1 MFEAGGPDRRLNT
14 FRRLPITLMAFLV
27 MACGTIFAAN
37 NPVPFIDLPVV
48 PAAAVPGGAGFT
60 LTVNG
65 AGFVNGSV
73 VNWNSSPRTTTFV
86 SAGQITAA
94 ILASDIA
101 TASTAKITVSNPAPG
116 GGTSNTVY
124 FEVTTPTSG
133 VVVAGLQIPELQGL
147 SPLAV
152 LASDLNNDGKLDLIV
167 FIEDVEAANPY
178 VALGNGDGTFQ
189 PLLAIP
195 NATTL
200 ETHLPVLGDFNKD
213 GNLDLALIN
222 YNSSPSTISILL
234 GNGDGTFQP
243 AIITSQA
250 NTFYSGLVVG
260 DFNEDGNLDIVT
272 NYSNGS
278 GSGISVLLGNGDGT
292 FQAPVDYAIQ
302 CPVSL
307 VGDLNGDGKLDL
319 LGFVSNDLPTPIY
332 TQFGNGDGTFQACVT
347 SQGLGFLVD
356 ASLADVNGDGILDL
370 ITFNFEDDPS
380 FYDPA
385 PVVSLGEG
393 NGVFTALPV
402 NIQGFPAFP
411 PADFNGDGKLDWVVS
426 PGVRTPLPPDDL
438 YLEPGN
444 GDGSFGAGVSI
455 KTLTGSPLS
464 PLIQGDFNG
473 DGKMDLLA
481 HDNSGVV
488 LFLQG
493 SFPVGSVS
501 PGSLNFGNQAVGTRS
516 GTQIVTFRNSGSV
529 TLTLSPVNISG
540 PNASEFGQT
549 NTCSATLAVGAG
561 CQITVTFTPAATGVQ
576 SATLNIPSNGLG
588 SKTVPLIGTGTNFAM
603 TAPSPS
609 SVTVSPGQTAIFTFD
624 LEPVS
629 GFNHVVALTCE
640 GTPAGAKCAVPPS
653 VTLDG
658 SSNIKVD
665 VTVTTTARSMAMNH
679 DLGVNSVRW
688 LASGLLGFPL
698 IVSLAG
704 LGVRRWSQVY
714 RWTSLLLIIAVILLV
729 PACGGGNGGSG
740 GSSGTPAGTY
750 VLTVAGKYATG
761 GTTLV
766 HETTLTLIVE

>member
-1 MFEAGGPDRRLNT
+1 MFSARTGRDRSGAL
-14 FRRLPITLMAFLV
+14 RRLPITLMAFLV
-27 MACGTIFAAN
+27 MACATVFAAN

-48 PAAAVPGGAGFT
+48 PAAAIPGGAGFT

-73 VNWNSSPRTTTFV
+73 VKWNGSPRTTTFV

-101 TASTAKITVSNPAPG
+101 TARTVSVTVSNPTPG
-116 GGTSNTVY
+116 GGMSGVAY
-124 FEVTTPTSG
+124 FEVTTPVSTISL
-133 VVVAGLQIPELQGL
+133 AALQLPQFVDIYRLIP
-147 SPLAV
+147 A
-152 LASDLNNDGKLDLIV
+152 DFNNDGKLDLV
-167 FIEDVEAANPY
+167 LLQGNNLEDLQTA

-189 PLLAIP
+189 LA
-195 NATTL
+195 T
-200 ETHLPVLGDFNKD
+200 PVGGPAGSFALGDFNGD
-213 GNLDLALIN
+213 GKLDIALIAAN
-222 YNSSPSTISILL
+222 TSPSAVSIFL

-243 AIITSQA
+243 AIISGSQA
-250 NTFYSGLVVG
+250 NTWYSGLVVG

-272 NYSNGS
+272 NYFNGS
-278 GSGISVLLGNGDGT
+278 VAGISVLLGNGDGT
-292 FQAPVDYAIQ
+292 FQAPVDYTIQ
-302 CPVSL
+302 CPVNL

-319 LGFVSNDLPTPIY
+319 LGLVSNNVSTQIY
-332 TQFGNGDGTFQACVT
+332 AQFGNGDGTFQACVT
-347 SQGLGFLVD
+347 SYGAAFLID

-370 ITFNFEDDPS
+370 ITFTFEDDPS
-380 FYDPA
+380 FYYPSPA
-385 PVVSLGEG
+385 VSLGDG

-402 NIQGFPAFP
+402 NIQGFPVFP

-426 PGVRTPLPPDDL
+426 PGVRPPLPPDDL

-488 LFLQG
+488 MFLQG

-516 GTQIVTFRNSGSV
+516 STQIVTFRNSGSV

-658 SSNIKVD
+658 SSNIKVV